1 MFGEYRL
8 IKNEACFLKKT
19 TLNSCAVKHLDLTNK
34 ICVHFNIANTD
45 LPLTPWFLS
54 SFFSPS
60 LCIEVKVMGL
70 ATPECKVAEQLVKMF
85 SKKIFLTPS
94 LPLSR
99 NTLDLNMFLRPFGI
113 S

>member
-1 MFGEYRL
+1 
-8 IKNEACFLKKT
+8 
-19 TLNSCAVKHLDLTNK
+19 
-34 ICVHFNIANTD
+34 
-45 LPLTPWFLS
+45 
-54 SFFSPS
+54 
-60 LCIEVKVMGL
+60 MGL